1 MVVYKIQCEKDGRFY
16 IGASI
21 NSHKR
26 KLEHFNDLRKNKHHN
41 IFLQRAFNKYG
52 EESFSYT
59 VLETFED
66 EKMMWKREEELL
78 EELSNTYNMMP
89 GGIRGPRMYGK
100 DNPKFGK
107 QITEQQRRLQS
118 EAMSG
123 EKHPQF
129 GKSYYNNGSQQLVLT
144 KQEAEEYLAK
154 GWTKGRID
162 TKGSK
167 NPMHIYNIDFSGSKN
182 PNAKYLDKLEEIAQL
197 RSKGMSWNQVASHIG
212 AKSSES
218 VRVSFNRFYNKK

>member
-66 EKMMWKREEELL
+66 CV
-78 EELSNTYNMMP
+78 
-89 GGIRGPRMYGK
+89 
-100 DNPKFGK
+100 NPKK
-107 QITEQQRRLQS
+107 ETERIKNPSKAIFIR
-118 EAMSG
+118 
-123 EKHPQF
+123 
-129 GKSYYNNGSQQLVLT
+129 NVLT
-144 KQEAEEYLAK
+144 
-154 GWTKGRID
+154 
-162 TKGSK
+162 
-167 NPMHIYNIDFSGSKN
+167 
-182 PNAKYLDKLEEIAQL
+182 
-197 RSKGMSWNQVASHIG
+197 
-212 AKSSES
+212 
-218 VRVSFNRFYNKK
+218 